1 MLVDIRKSER
11 HKNKSGR
18 NELSLLVCSK
28 IVYLKKPR
36 ESAKMLFQISV
47 RWTGIIF
54 IFTQQPS
61 YIQTT

>member
-47 RWTGIIF
+47 R
-54 IFTQQPS
+54 
-61 YIQTT
+61 